1 MKSRAAATY
10 DGLDIT
16 EVLNI
21 SGDMVLCLTEDDR
34 YQYIPE
40 EEIKIEWRAA

>member
-1 MKSRAAATY
+1 MKSRAVATY
-10 DGLDIT
+10 DGLNIT

-21 SGDMVLCLTEDDR
+21 SGGMVLCLTEDDR

-40 EEIKIEWRAA
+40 EEINNEWRAA